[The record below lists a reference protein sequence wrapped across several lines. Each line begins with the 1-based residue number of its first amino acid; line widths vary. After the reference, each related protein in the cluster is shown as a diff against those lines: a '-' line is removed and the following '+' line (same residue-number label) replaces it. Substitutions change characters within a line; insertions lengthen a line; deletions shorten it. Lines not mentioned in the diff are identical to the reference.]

1 MAVLNLVTRAEY
13 KAYMG
18 ISSTNSDAIIDIL
31 IPLVSQ
37 FVKNYCRRS
46 FVDFVDTP
54 KVEVLRGGV
63 PYLMLLE
70 APIISIN
77 SIELSSDYGQ
87 TYTTLTEFTDWVLD
101 GELIRPIGTE
111 SFPDYIRGYRV
122 TYSAGFDDVPE
133 DLRLAVMDLIT
144 YYSKN
149 DGAVNALKH
158 VNTTSMQ
165 IEYIT
170 DTALPSHIKRVID
183 YYVSDYS

>member
-1 MAVLNLVTRAEY
+1 MALNLVTRAEY
-13 KAYMG
+13 KAYAE
-18 ISSTNSDAIIDIL
+18 INSTNSDAIIDLL
-31 IPLVSQ
+31 IPLVSK
-37 FVKNYCRRS
+37 FVKNYCRRT

-54 KVEVLRGGV
+54 NVEILRGGV

-70 APIISIN
+70 SPIILI
-77 SIELSSDYGQ
+77 SSLEQSTDYGQ
-87 TYTTLTEFTDWVLD
+87 TYTVLTEFTDWVLD
-101 GELIRPIGTE
+101 GQLIRPIGVS

-122 TYSAGFDDVPE
+122 TYTAGFDDVPE

-144 YYSKN
+144 YYRKN
-149 DGAVNALKH
+149 DAAVNALKH

-183 YYVSDYS
+183 FYISDYT